1 MMDGAWAA
9 LLAKY
14 GQPVVLHQGDTTV
27 EARAFLQPIRE
38 KGQAQSLPSPLGWQR
53 EDRFLYLGDP
63 SCPLTANRSDWVE
76 FEGEG
81 YTVTSAHPVYVG
93 SSVSH
98 IWAVLRPRDARE
110 EAGA

>member
-1 MMDGAWAA
+1 MMDTAWAA

-14 GQPVVLHQGDTTV
+14 GQRVVLHQGDSTV
-27 EARAFLQPIRE
+27 DARAFLQPIRE

-63 SCPLTANRSDWVE
+63 NHPLSDHGDWVE
-76 FEGEG
+76 FEGAG
-81 YTVTSAHPVYVG
+81 YAVVSAHPVHVG
-93 SSVSH
+93 NSVSH
-98 IWAVLRPRDARE
+98 IWAVLRPRDTGE

>member
-1 MMDGAWAA
+1 MMDAAWAA

-14 GQPVVLHQGDTTV
+14 GQRVVLHQGDTEV
-27 EARAFLQPIRE
+27 DARAFLQPIRE

-63 SCPLTANRSDWVE
+63 NRPLTANRDWVE

-81 YTVTSAHPVYVG
+81 YAVTSAHPVYVG
-93 SSVSH
+93 NSVSH
-98 IWAVLRPRDARE
+98 IWAVLRPRDKGE
-110 EAGA
+110 EAGV

>member
-1 MMDGAWAA
+1 MMDSAWAA

-14 GQPVVLHQGDTTV
+14 GQRVVLHQEDSTV
-27 EARAFLQPIRE
+27 DARAFLQPIRE

-63 SCPLTANRSDWVE
+63 NHPLSDHGDWVE
-76 FEGEG
+76 FEGAG
-81 YTVTSAHPVYVG
+81 YAVVSAHPVHVG
-93 SSVSH
+93 NSVSH
-98 IWAVLRPRDARE
+98 IWAVLRPRDTGE

>member
-1 MMDGAWAA
+1 MMDAAWTT

-14 GQPVVLHQGDTTV
+14 GQRVVLHQGDNTV
-27 EARAFLQPIRE
+27 DARAFLQPIRE

-63 SCPLTANRSDWVE
+63 NHPLSDHGDWVE
-76 FEGEG
+76 FEGTG
-81 YTVTSAHPVYVG
+81 YTVISAHPVHVEN
-93 SSVSH
+93 SVSH
-98 IWAVLRPRDARE
+98 IWAVLRPKDTGE

>member
-1 MMDGAWAA
+1 MMDAAWAA

-14 GQPVVLHQGDTTV
+14 GQRVVLHQGDSTV
-27 EARAFLQPIRE
+27 DARAFLQPIRE

-63 SCPLTANRSDWVE
+63 NHPLSDHGDWVE
-76 FEGEG
+76 FEGTG
-81 YTVTSAHPVYVG
+81 YAVVSAHPVHVG
-93 SSVSH
+93 NSVSH
-98 IWAVLRPRDARE
+98 IGAVLRPKDTGE

>member
-1 MMDGAWAA
+1 MMDAAWTT

-14 GQPVVLHQGDTTV
+14 GQRVVLHQGDNTV
-27 EARAFLQPIRE
+27 DARAFLQPIRE

-63 SCPLTANRSDWVE
+63 NHPLSDHGDWVE
-76 FEGEG
+76 FEGTG
-81 YTVTSAHPVYVG
+81 YTVISAHPVHVG
-93 SSVSH
+93 NSVSH
-98 IWAVLRPRDARE
+98 IWAVLRPKDTGE

>member
-1 MMDGAWAA
+1 MDAAWAA

-14 GQPVVLHQGDTTV
+14 GPRVVLHQGDSTV
-27 EARAFLQPIRE
+27 DARAFLQPIRE

-63 SCPLTANRSDWVE
+63 NHPLSDHGDWVE
-76 FEGEG
+76 FEGAG
-81 YTVTSAHPVYVG
+81 YAVVSAHPVHVG
-93 SSVSH
+93 NSVSH
-98 IWAVLRPRDARE
+98 IWAVLRPRDTGE

>member
-14 GQPVVLHQGDTTV
+14 GQRVVLHQGDNTV
-27 EARAFLQPIRE
+27 DTHAFLQPIRE

-63 SCPLTANRSDWVE
+63 TCPLSNRGDWVE
-76 FEGEG
+76 FEGNG
-81 YTVTSAHPVYVG
+81 YAVTSAHPVYVG
-93 SSVSH
+93 ASVSH

-110 EAGA
+110 EAEE

>member
-1 MMDGAWAA
+1 MDAAWTT

-14 GQPVVLHQGDTTV
+14 GQRVVLHQGDNTV
-27 EARAFLQPIRE
+27 DARAFLQPIRE

-63 SCPLTANRSDWVE
+63 NHPLSDHGDWVE
-76 FEGEG
+76 FEGTG
-81 YTVTSAHPVYVG
+81 YTVISAHPVHVG
-93 SSVSH
+93 NSVSH
-98 IWAVLRPRDARE
+98 IWAVLRPKDTGE

>member
-1 MMDGAWAA
+1 MMDAAWAA

-14 GQPVVLHQGDTTV
+14 GQRVVLHQGDSTV
-27 EARAFLQPIRE
+27 DARAFLQPIRE

-63 SCPLTANRSDWVE
+63 NHPLSDHGDWVE
-76 FEGEG
+76 FEGAG
-81 YTVTSAHPVYVG
+81 YAVVSAHPVHVG
-93 SSVSH
+93 NSVSH
-98 IWAVLRPRDARE
+98 IWAVLRPRDAGE

>member
-1 MMDGAWAA
+1 MMDAAWAA

-14 GQPVVLHQGDTTV
+14 GQRVVLHQGDSTV
-27 EARAFLQPIRE
+27 DARAFLQPIRE

-63 SCPLTANRSDWVE
+63 NHPLSDHGDWVE
-76 FEGEG
+76 FEGKD
-81 YTVTSAHPVYVG
+81 YAVISAHPVHVG
-93 SSVSH
+93 NSVSH
-98 IWAVLRPRDARE
+98 IWAVLRPRDTGE

>member
-1 MMDGAWAA
+1 MMDAAWAA

-14 GQPVVLHQGDTTV
+14 GQRVVLHQGDSMVDT
-27 EARAFLQPIRE
+27 RAFLQPIRE

-63 SCPLTANRSDWVE
+63 NHPLSDHGDWVE
-76 FEGEG
+76 FEETG
-81 YTVTSAHPVYVG
+81 YAVVSAHPVHVG
-93 SSVSH
+93 NSVSH
-98 IWAVLRPRDARE
+98 IWAVLRPRNTGE

>member
-1 MMDGAWAA
+1 MMDAAWAA

-14 GQPVVLHQGDTTV
+14 GQRVVLHQGDSTV
-27 EARAFLQPIRE
+27 NARAFLQPIRE

-63 SCPLTANRSDWVE
+63 NHPLSDHGDWVE
-76 FEGEG
+76 FEGAG
-81 YTVTSAHPVYVG
+81 YAVVSAHPVHVG
-93 SSVSH
+93 NSVSH
-98 IWAVLRPRDARE
+98 IWAVLRPRDTGE

>member
-1 MMDGAWAA
+1 MMDAAWAA

-14 GQPVVLHQGDTTV
+14 GQRVVPHQGDSTV
-27 EARAFLQPIRE
+27 DARAFLQPIRE

-63 SCPLTANRSDWVE
+63 NHPLSDHGDWVE
-76 FEGEG
+76 FEGTG
-81 YTVTSAHPVYVG
+81 YAFVSAPPVHVG
-93 SSVSH
+93 NSVSH
-98 IWAVLRPRDARE
+98 IWAVLRPKDTGE

>member
-1 MMDGAWAA
+1 MMDAAWAA

-14 GQPVVLHQGDTTV
+14 GQRVVLHQGDSTV
-27 EARAFLQPIRE
+27 DARAFLQPIRE

-63 SCPLTANRSDWVE
+63 NHPLSDHGDWVE
-76 FEGEG
+76 FEGTG
-81 YTVTSAHPVYVG
+81 YAVVSAHPVHVG
-93 SSVSH
+93 NSVSH
-98 IWAVLRPRDARE
+98 IWAVLRPKDPGE